1 MIMTQFVVEKNVG
14 EYGFNVIDTKT
25 GAMRIRFKRK
35 YQANAEAF
43 RLNMSTMKT
52 VTNLMTGEEMEIP
65 VGTPR
70 SCDPSTET
78 YWSM

>member
-1 MIMTQFVVEKNVG
+1 MTQFVVKKNVG
-14 EYGFNVIDTKT
+14 EYGFNVIDSWT
-25 GAMRIRFKRK
+25 GNQVQRFKRK